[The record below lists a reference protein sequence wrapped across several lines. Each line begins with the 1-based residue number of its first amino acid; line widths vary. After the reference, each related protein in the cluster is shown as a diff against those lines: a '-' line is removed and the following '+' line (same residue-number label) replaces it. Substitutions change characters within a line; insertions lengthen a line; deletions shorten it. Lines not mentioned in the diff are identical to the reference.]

1 MSHIIRR
8 IILMAVISS
17 LLLPLGAESI
27 VFSGGESSVVL
38 REGRENVELTG
49 GASVTVGSMNIG
61 ADRITL
67 SGDGW
72 RFVECT
78 GSASVR
84 DDERGIS
91 ILTSSIWY
99 DRTEERILI
108 SSWFEIDDTEN
119 EVTATG
125 ASLEYLLDDESL
137 RLDKD
142 VSLLK
147 STDSGIMRCTAQSVI
162 YSRSGNTLQLR
173 GSAAVEWNGDRY
185 EAEVISVALDTDSIT
200 LDGRIRGSIN
210 G

>member
-1 MSHIIRR
+1 MRAM
-8 IILMAVISS
+8 IILAALIAA
-17 LLLPLGAESI
+17 LQPLAADSI
-27 VFSGGESSVVL
+27 EFSGGESSVVL
-38 REGRENVELTG
+38 RDGRESVVLSG
-49 GASVTVGSMNIG
+49 SASVRVGSMEIG

-72 RFVECT
+72 RFVECS
-78 GSASVR
+78 GRASV
-84 DDERGIS
+84 DDAERGIS

-125 ASLEYLLDDESL
+125 ASLEYLLDDEML

-142 VSLLK
+142 IALLK
-147 STDSGIMRCTAQSVI
+147 STDDGMMRCSAESVV
-162 YSRSGNTLQLR
+162 YSRGGNTLQLR
-173 GSAAVEWNGDRY
+173 GSASVDWNGDRY
-185 EAEVISVALDTDSIT
+185 EAEVISVDLDTDSIV

>member
-1 MSHIIRR
+1 MRAM
-8 IILMAVISS
+8 IILAALIAA
-17 LLLPLGAESI
+17 LQPLAADSI
-27 VFSGGESSVVL
+27 EFSGGESSVVL
-38 REGRENVELTG
+38 RDGRESVVLSG
-49 GASVTVGSMNIG
+49 SASVRVGSMEIG

-72 RFVECT
+72 RFVECS
-78 GSASVR
+78 GRASI
-84 DDERGIS
+84 DDAERGIS

-125 ASLEYLLDDESL
+125 ASLEYLLDDEML

-142 VSLLK
+142 IALLK
-147 STDSGIMRCTAQSVI
+147 STDDGMMRCSAESVV
-162 YSRSGNTLQLR
+162 YSRGGNTLQLR
-173 GSAAVEWNGDRY
+173 GSASVDWNGDRY
-185 EAEVISVALDTDSIT
+185 EAEVISVDLDTDSIV

>member
-1 MSHIIRR
+1 MRAM
-8 IILMAVISS
+8 IILAALIAA
-17 LLLPLGAESI
+17 LQPLAADSI
-27 VFSGGESSVVL
+27 EFSGGESSVVL
-38 REGRENVELTG
+38 RDGRESVVLSG
-49 GASVTVGSMNIG
+49 SASVRVGSMEIG

-72 RFVECT
+72 RFVECS
-78 GSASVR
+78 GRASV
-84 DDERGIS
+84 DDAERGIS

-108 SSWFEIDDTEN
+108 SSWLEIDDTEN

-125 ASLEYLLDDESL
+125 ASLEYLLDDEML

-142 VSLLK
+142 IALLK
-147 STDSGIMRCTAQSVI
+147 STDDGMMRCSAESVV
-162 YSRSGNTLQLR
+162 YSRGGNTLQLS
-173 GSAAVEWNGDRY
+173 GSASVDWNGDRY
-185 EAEVISVALDTDSIT
+185 EAEVISVDLDTDSIV